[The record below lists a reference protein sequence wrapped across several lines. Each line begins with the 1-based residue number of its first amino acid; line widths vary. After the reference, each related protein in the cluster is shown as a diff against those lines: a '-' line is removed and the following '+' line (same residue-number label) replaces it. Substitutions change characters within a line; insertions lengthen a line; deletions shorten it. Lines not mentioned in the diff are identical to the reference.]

1 MQRYKSKIDW
11 WFYLAVVGST
21 VFLALV
27 IPPKVAAETMSV
39 LGAILSAFAVVG
51 FPAWLMIST
60 QYDITEDELRIRSGP
75 FRWTIKLSDIQS
87 VTPTKSLISSP
98 ALSTD
103 RLEIC
108 YEENR
113 KVLVSPVDKERF
125 TASVTG
131 L

>member
-1 MQRYKSKIDW
+1 MKRYKSKVDW
-11 WFYLAVVGST
+11 WFYLAVAGSAI
-21 VFLALV
+21 FLAVV
-27 IPPKVAAETMSV
+27 IPPKIAAETMSV
-39 LGAILSAFAVVG
+39 IGAIVLAVAIVG

-60 QYDITEDELRIRSGP
+60 HYDIAEDELRIRSGP

-87 VTPTKSLISSP
+87 VTPTKSMISSP
-98 ALSTD
+98 ALSMD

-113 KVLVSPVDKERF
+113 KVLVSPVDKEGF

-131 L
+131 S